1 MKRHDSGG
9 FLEAAFGNENGE
21 YSDDEFL
28 LIDDEDHEDKA
39 CDDVPTGPPSNNTNL
54 SPKATQENLPVKND
68 SGLCDEPVV
77 TMEPVRFDDDKPM
90 RKKSSMK
97 KSSSYGCL
105 TDEIPISVKR
115 SSYKT
120 LPVPDMDMIRS
131 TSMASFFHED
141 TPSLRVKR
149 NVSFSNISM
158 RNYPLT
164 LGDNP
169 SVSYGPPTT
178 LDWEF
183 EETGELSLDDYEHN
197 RAPRRRPREMVLNYY
212 QRKAI
217 LERNGCSEE
226 EIKKARHQAERSK
239 RQRNTTKS
247 MIQFM
252 WVEDAVQSVGRKT
265 KRAVKKSSSTGS
277 LTE

>member
-1 MKRHDSGG
+1 M
-9 FLEAAFGNENGE
+9 
-21 YSDDEFL
+21 
-28 LIDDEDHEDKA
+28 
-39 CDDVPTGPPSNNTNL
+39 
-54 SPKATQENLPVKND
+54 
-68 SGLCDEPVV
+68 
-77 TMEPVRFDDDKPM
+77 TMEPVRFDNGDKQPM

-115 SSYKT
+115 SSYKS
-120 LPVPDMDMIRS
+120 LPMPDMDMIRS

-141 TPSLRVKR
+141 TPACLRIKR
-149 NVSFSNISM
+149 NVSFSNIST

-183 EETGELSLDDYEHN
+183 EEGGELSLDDYENN
-197 RAPRRRPREMVLNYY
+197 RAPRRKPREMLLNYY

-217 LERNGCSEE
+217 LEKSGHSEE
-226 EIKKARHQAERSK
+226 EIKRARRQAERTK

-252 WVEDAVQSVGRKT
+252 RVEDAVQSVGRKT
-265 KRAVKKSSSTGS
+265 KRAVKKSNSTGS
-277 LTE
+277 L

>member
-1 MKRHDSGG
+1 MDRSDSGN
-9 FLEAAFGNENGE
+9 FLAGAFGNDEGE

-28 LIDDEDHEDKA
+28 LIDDHHDDEDDEE
-39 CDDVPTGPPSNNTNL
+39 
-54 SPKATQENLPVKND
+54 QPVTT
-68 SGLCDEPVV
+68 V
-77 TMEPVRFDDDKPM
+77 TMEPVRFNDDEPLSIK
-90 RKKSSMK
+90 RKSSMK
-97 KSSSYGCL
+97 KSSSSGCL
-105 TDEIPISVKR
+105 DEIPISTKQG
-115 SSYKT
+115 SFKA
-120 LPVPDMDMIRS
+120 LPMPDMEMIRS
-131 TSMASFFHED
+131 KSMASFFKHQD
-141 TPSLRVKR
+141 DNNTPRIKR

-183 EETGELSLDDYEHN
+183 EEAGELSLEDYENN

-217 LERNGCSEE
+217 LEQNGCSEE
-226 EIKKARHQAERSK
+226 EIKRGKRQAERAK

-252 WVEDAVQSVGRKT
+252 KVEDAVQSVGRKA
-265 KRAVKKSSSTGS
+265 KRAVQKSNSTGS
-277 LTE
+277 LTG